1 MGSSTGRAEQV
12 DAILIGAGIMSA
24 TLATMIKTVAP
35 HWTVRVFE
43 SRDAA
48 ATESSDPWN
57 NAGTGHSAFCEL
69 NYTPETADGGIDT
82 SKALVIADQFEQ
94 SRQLWAFLV
103 RTGQLDRP
111 SRFINSIPHM
121 SFVEGPAD
129 VEFLRK
135 RHAALTRSP
144 LFAGMEFSDDR
155 DQLEQWLPLMF
166 AGRERA
172 TPVAA
177 TSMGLGTDVD
187 YGALTGALLTRL
199 KEQDVDIAYSHRVK
213 DLERGSDGAW
223 TVTAEDT
230 TTGTTTRARSTFVFV
245 GAGGAALPL
254 LQRTGIAE
262 VKGLG
267 GFPGSG
273 QFLRCTNP
281 EVVARHHAKV
291 YGKPALGAPPM
302 SMPHLDTRVIG
313 GQRGLMFGPYAG
325 FTPKFLKEGS
335 LLDLPRSV
343 RPNNIIPMMAVGRDN
358 LDLVRYMVS
367 QVFQSRGTR
376 FGELEK
382 FVPEAD
388 SADWELITAGQRVQV
403 IEKDRRRGGVLQF
416 GTKVVTS
423 ADGSVAGLLG
433 ASPGA
438 STAVPIMLDVLER
451 CFPEEHAGWLPELR
465 EMIPSAG
472 LALAEHPDLL
482 AEIREDTS
490 TTLGLDRASRPEPA
504 LAR

>member
-1 MGSSTGRAEQV
+1 MGNQARPGEQV

-24 TLATMIKTVAP
+24 TLATMIKTIAP
-35 HWTVRVFE
+35 SWTIQVFE
-43 SRDAA
+43 ARDAA

-69 NYTPETADGGIDT
+69 NYTPEAADGSIDT
-82 SKALVIADQFEQ
+82 TKALAIADQFEQ
-94 SRQLWAFLV
+94 SRQFWAFLV
-103 RTGQLDRP
+103 RNGLLGQP

-121 SFVEGPAD
+121 SFVEGPDD

-135 RHAALTRSP
+135 RHAALRQNP

-166 AGRERA
+166 SGREKA

-187 YGALTGALLTRL
+187 YGALTGAMLSRL
-199 KEQDVDIAYSHRVK
+199 VSQGVDIAYDHRVK
-213 DLERGSDGAW
+213 ELERGRDGSW
-223 TVTAEDT
+223 TVTAQDSDGRT
-230 TTGTTTRARSTFVFV
+230 TTARSSFVFV

-313 GQRGLMFGPYAG
+313 SERGLMFGPYAG
-325 FTPKFLKEGS
+325 FTPKFLKKGS

-343 RPNNIIPMMAVGRDN
+343 RPNNILPMMAVGRDN

-367 QVFQSRGTR
+367 QVFQSEGTR

-382 FVPEAD
+382 FVPEAR
-388 SADWELITAGQRVQV
+388 AEDWELITAGQRVQV
-403 IEKDRRRGGVLQF
+403 IEKDPKRGGVLQF

-423 ADGSVAGLLG
+423 ADGTVAGLLG

-438 STAVPIMLDVLER
+438 STAVPIMLDVLAR
-451 CFPEEHAGWLPELR
+451 CFPEEQERWLPELR
-465 EMIPSAG
+465 EMIPSLG
-472 LALAEHPDLL
+472 LALGEHPDLL

-490 TTLGLDRASRPEPA
+490 STLGLDRASRPEPA

>member
-1 MGSSTGRAEQV
+1 MGTKPGERV

-24 TLATMIKTVAP
+24 TLATMMKTISP
-35 HWTVRVFE
+35 DWTIQVFE
-43 SRDAA
+43 SRTAA

-69 NYTPETADGGIDT
+69 NYTPETADGGIDI
-82 SKALVIADQFEQ
+82 SKALTIADQFEQ
-94 SRQLWAFLV
+94 SKQFWAFLV
-103 RTGQLDRP
+103 REGLVEAP
-111 SRFINSIPHM
+111 NKFINSIPHM

-135 RHAALTRSP
+135 RHEALIRSP
-144 LFAGMEFSDDR
+144 LFADMEYSADR
-155 DQLEQWLPLMF
+155 DQLAEWLPLMLG
-166 AGRERA
+166 GRETA
-172 TPVAA
+172 TPLAA

-187 YGALTGALLTRL
+187 FGSLTGSMLTHLKAQGVRL
-199 KEQDVDIAYSHRVK
+199 DYGHRVK

-223 TVTAEDT
+223 TVTAHDEATGAVT
-230 TTGTTTRARSTFVFV
+230 TVRSNFVFV

-281 EVVARHHAKV
+281 DVIARHHAKV

-313 GQRGLMFGPYAG
+313 GEHGLMFGPYAG

-343 RPNNIIPMMAVGRDN
+343 RANNLIPMMAVGRDN

-367 QVFQSRGTR
+367 QVFQSQKTR

-388 SADWELITAGQRVQV
+388 AADWELITAGQRVQV
-403 IEKDRRRGGVLQF
+403 IEKDPKRGGVLQF

-423 ADGSVAGLLG
+423 NDGTVAGLLG

-438 STAVPIMLDVLER
+438 STAVPIMLDVLSK
-451 CFPEEHAGWLPELR
+451 CFPEEQARWEPLLR
-465 EMIPSAG
+465 QMIPSRG
-472 LALAEHPDLL
+472 VALAESPELL
-482 AEIREDTS
+482 AQIRQDTS
-490 TTLGLDRASRPEPA
+490 GVLGLDSASRPEPA
-504 LAR
+504 LTV